1 MQRWLR
7 STPHPEMAAMR
18 RTASALAACLASAVA
33 SVGPVVPSPYV
44 TLSPTVVMPSLNLGT
59 CCGSSPDVGLA
70 PWLAAGGVGIDTAYG
85 YRDQDNISR
94 GLATLKVS
102 RPDVFILSKIDPNTT
117 MVSFS
122 SPHPHPCWLPT
133 ADPGRSAPSVPGR
146 SRGRAGRCEGQQRAA
161 PDRLHRHH
169 AHTLALQGRHARR
182 CPGPNQR
189 VRFPL
194 PTS

>member
-1 MQRWLR
+1 
-7 STPHPEMAAMR
+7 MR
-18 RTASALAACLASAVA
+18 RTASALVACLASAVA
-33 SVGPVVPSPYV
+33 SAGPVVPSPYV

-117 MVSFS
+117 MVNKTP
-122 SPHPHPCWLPT
+122 SPHPHQTPAAYVLT
-133 ADPGRSAPSVPGR
+133 AQRLCPPSP
-146 SRGRAGRCEGQQRAA
+146 S
-161 PDRLHRHH
+161 
-169 AHTLALQGRHARR
+169 
-182 CPGPNQR
+182 
-189 VRFPL
+189 
-194 PTS
+194 

>member
-1 MQRWLR
+1 MSEHRIPQQFFRAESERARTILGHGIASLSQ
-7 STPHPEMAAMR
+7 STPPHPEMAAMR

-33 SVGPVVPSPYV
+33 SAGPVVPSPYV

-117 MVSFS
+117 MVRLL
-122 SPHPHPCWLPT
+122 HPIPT
-133 ADPGRSAPSVPGR
+133 P
-146 SRGRAGRCEGQQRAA
+146 AA
-161 PDRLHRHH
+161 YSC
-169 AHTLALQGRHARR
+169 TTYYMY
-182 CPGPNQR
+182 C
-189 VRFPL
+189 
-194 PTS
+194 

>member
-1 MQRWLR
+1 
-7 STPHPEMAAMR
+7 MR

-33 SVGPVVPSPYV
+33 SAGPVVPSPYV

-117 MVSFS
+117 MVK
-122 SPHPHPCWLPT
+122 
-133 ADPGRSAPSVPGR
+133 
-146 SRGRAGRCEGQQRAA
+146 
-161 PDRLHRHH
+161 
-169 AHTLALQGRHARR
+169 
-182 CPGPNQR
+182 
-189 VRFPL
+189 
-194 PTS
+194 